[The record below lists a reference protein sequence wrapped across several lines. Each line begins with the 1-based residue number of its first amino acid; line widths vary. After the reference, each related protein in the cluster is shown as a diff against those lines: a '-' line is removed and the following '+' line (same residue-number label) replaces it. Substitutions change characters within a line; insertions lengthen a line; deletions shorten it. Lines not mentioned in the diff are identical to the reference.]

1 MGGLPRE
8 NDKVVLLDR
17 DGVINAD
24 RFGYITSWD
33 EFTFLP
39 GSKTALRLL
48 AENAYRVHIVSNQS
62 AVGRGLMTEA
72 ALDDITARML
82 DEIRLEGGEI
92 GSVHYCLHRP
102 EDDCDCRKPKLG
114 LVKEVVAKCDVDLTR
129 SWLVGD
135 KLTDMELGN
144 AAGCRTILVKSG
156 VPGRAGLPEVERI
169 RPGQPN
175 TPHLVCEDLLEAAR
189 HIIGRRAKRPAQSR
203 IQDGIA
209 FQGSDK

>member
-1 MGGLPRE
+1 MSDLPRK

-39 GSKTALRLL
+39 GVKTALRLL
-48 AENAYRVHIVSNQS
+48 AENAYHVHVVSNQS

-82 DEIRLEGGEI
+82 SETRLEGGDI

-114 LVKEVVAKCDVDLTR
+114 LVKEVVAKYNVDLTR

-156 VPGRAGLPEVERI
+156 VLPEVERI
-169 RPGQPN
+169 RPAQPN
-175 TPHLVCEDLLEAAR
+175 TPRLICQDLLEAVR
-189 HIIGRRAKRPAQSR
+189 HIIGRQAKRPAQSR
-203 IQDGIA
+203 IEGGIA
-209 FQGSDK
+209 FEGRDT